1 MGGSSSGWK
10 GNKVISRLAG
20 LREGSPGRRRDVSS
34 DLAPGRAHRGQ
45 RKRKV
50 GVGYRV
56 QWKARRSMTW
66 CWTENL
72 DLEGKKKS

>member
-10 GNKVISRLAG
+10 GNKVISRQAG
-20 LREGSPGRRRDVSS
+20 LREGSPGGRRDVSS
-34 DLAPGRAHRGQ
+34 DIAPGRAHQGQ
-45 RKRKV
+45 RKRKA

-56 QWKARRSMTW
+56 QWKAGRSKTW